1 MNSDN
6 NNNNNNNDINNNNN
20 LLNSF
25 HCPECGKNIQI
36 RYIDYNK
43 MMVVCSNN
51 KVKLYIIFINYI

>member
-1 MNSDN
+1 MNIYN
-6 NNNNNNNDINNNNN
+6 NNNNNNIYINNTNN

>member
-1 MNSDN
+1 MNSEK
-6 NNNNNNNDINNNNN
+6 NNNNDINNNNN

-36 RYIDYNK
+36 RYINYNK

-51 KVKLYIIFINYI
+51 KVKLYIIFIIYI